1 MNYNLATHSSQEL
14 EAIYMELASYDEL
27 CDDDKDL
34 KQDCL
39 DILYSRGWRI

>member
-1 MNYNLATHSSQEL
+1 MNHNLAVHTSREL
-14 EAIYMELASYDEL
+14 EAMYMELASYKEL

-34 KQDCL
+34 KQDIK

>member
-1 MNYNLATHSSQEL
+1 MNYNLAIHTSQEL
-14 EAIYMELASYDEL
+14 ERMYMELASYKEL

-34 KQDCL
+34 LQDIK

>member
-1 MNYNLATHSSQEL
+1 MNHNLAVHTSQEL
-14 EAIYMELASYDEL
+14 EAMYMELVSYKEL

-34 KQDCL
+34 KQDIK